1 MAKHFNVSYAKR
13 KIFLAGAEMKQQ
25 TAKSIQAFQTLKI
38 FFFTEK
44 KRMQNDLTVLLYIFR
59 SISTQCF
66 GQLGTMTR
74 NRKAKMK

>member
-44 KRMQNDLTVLLYIFR
+44 KECRMTLQFYSIFLGLYQHNV
-59 SISTQCF
+59 SA
-66 GQLGTMTR
+66 
-74 NRKAKMK
+74 N